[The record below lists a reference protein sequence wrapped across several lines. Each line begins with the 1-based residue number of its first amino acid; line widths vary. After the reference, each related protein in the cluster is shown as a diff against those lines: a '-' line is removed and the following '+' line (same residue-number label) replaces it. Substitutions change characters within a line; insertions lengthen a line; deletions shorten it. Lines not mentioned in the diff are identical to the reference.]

1 MRKIALLVIF
11 AGVFFSASLFGQSAT
26 GKKVLFVD
34 SYHSGYEWSDG
45 ILRGLKAGLQGSGV
59 VLDVFHMDTKNN
71 PADDFKKQAGLK
83 AKAHIEQTKPNL
95 VIVADDNATNY
106 LLMPF
111 YKNAALPFLFVGINW
126 EASAYGLPYSNA
138 TGMLEVALVSQLVA
152 NLKEYAKGDRVGFIT
167 GDSETERKELKS
179 YKEILKLQFA
189 SEKFVKT
196 FAEWK
201 DEYKKMAGSVDMI
214 LFGNNAGIKDW
225 NQAEAVKLVTEN
237 AKVPTGTINDYIM
250 PYVMI
255 GMVKIPDEFGLWA
268 AENSIKIL
276 KGESPKGIPMVQN
289 KQQKLMLN
297 VGLASKAGIVIKPAL
312 LKNATIV
319 K

>member
-1 MRKIALLVIF
+1 MRKIALSVIA
-11 AGVFFSASLFGQSAT
+11 AGLCISASLFGQSAA

-34 SYHSGYEWSDG
+34 SYHAGYEWSDG

-59 VLDVFHMDTKNN
+59 VLDVIHMDTKNN
-71 PADDFKKQAGLK
+71 PSEDFKKQAGVK
-83 AKAHIEQTKPNL
+83 AKAHIDQTKPNL

-106 LLMPF
+106 ILMPF
-111 YKNAALPFLFVGINW
+111 YKNAAVPFLFVGINW
-126 EASAYGLPYSNA
+126 EASAYGLPYANA

-196 FAEWK
+196 FPEWK
-201 DEYKKMAGSVDMI
+201 DEFKKMSGSVDMI

-225 NQAEAVKLVTEN
+225 NAAEAAKLAADN

-250 PYVMI
+250 PFVMI
-255 GMVKIPDEFGLWA
+255 GMVKVPDEFGVWA
-268 AENSIKIL
+268 AQTGLKIL
-276 KGESPKGIPMVQN
+276 KGDSPKSIPVTQN
-289 KQQKLMLN
+289 KQQKLMVN
-297 VGLASKAGIVIKPAL
+297 VGLATKAGIVIKPTL